1 MEGVRIR
8 QLRRSY
14 VQLRVVSLIPKYIRR
29 GWQRLCYGYDDS
41 RCACGRLKQ
50 YKLHYVIG
58 SANGTGNGTVN
69 FTVAANP
76 GVQRSRT
83 ITIAGLTFTVTQDAV
98 AAAPMQFST
107 ATFTGSEASG
117 IASITVNRTGDT
129 PVHPPSNI

>member
-1 MEGVRIR
+1 
-8 QLRRSY
+8 
-14 VQLRVVSLIPKYIRR
+14 
-29 GWQRLCYGYDDS
+29 
-41 RCACGRLKQ
+41 
-50 YKLHYVIG
+50 
-58 SANGTGNGTVN
+58 
-69 FTVAANP
+69 VAANP

-129 PVHPPSNI
+129 SGTSAVEYLDVRRHGLAVLGL